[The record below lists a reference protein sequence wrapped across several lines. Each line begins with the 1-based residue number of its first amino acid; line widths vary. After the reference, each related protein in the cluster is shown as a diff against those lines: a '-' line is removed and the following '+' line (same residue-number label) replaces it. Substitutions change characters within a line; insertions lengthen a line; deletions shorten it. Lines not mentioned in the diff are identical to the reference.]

1 MAKSVRKKGN
11 LKVSKVLTSPFS
23 IYWSRINYIVL
34 ALGIIL
40 SILGYYFL
48 SVKPWNSATSLYLA
62 PILLVLVYLVFFP
75 LSILIKKKEP
85 TEQESK

>member
-48 SVKPWNSATSLYLA
+48 SIKPWNSTTSLYLA

-85 TEQESK
+85 TEQGSK

>member
-11 LKVSKVLTSPFS
+11 PKVSKILTSPFS
-23 IYWSRINYIVL
+23 IYWSKINYIIL

-48 SVKPWNSATSLYLA
+48 SVKPWNSAASLYLA
-62 PILLVLVYLVFFP
+62 PILLILVYVVFFP
-75 LSILIKKKEP
+75 LSILIKKKVT

>member
-11 LKVSKVLTSPFS
+11 IKVSKVLSSPFN
-23 IYWSRINYIVL
+23 IYWSKTNYIVL
-34 ALGIIL
+34 ALGLL
-40 SILGYYFL
+40 SAILGYYFL
-48 SVKPWNSATSLYLA
+48 SVKPWNSSVSLYLA
-62 PILLVLVYLVFFP
+62 PVILVLVYIVFFP